1 MANPVRAAEPAL
13 SGTAISPLTT
23 DWLLQRQSL
32 ELTPHNEWS
41 TQFLDI
47 QTNEL
52 KNPADFIIANSI
64 ILTLGMSFTDTPE
77 ALGDYV
83 DTLVHAGA
91 VAIGFGTGYAFERVP
106 QPLLAAAERH
116 RISVFEVPPHI
127 PFISV
132 IHAVH
137 KEQARRAAQGER
149 WQQRVQQQLNKDAV
163 SGDVRRLLGSASAS
177 LHAAIAIADNDARV
191 LVNVP
196 FGGIDAGELLVA
208 NIAAGHRHSRAGRT
222 GELVHLTQR
231 LSEQGE
237 RVNLMMVVRRSSFHT
252 RERSV
257 LQHCG
262 GLADILLQRP
272 TFLRAAR
279 SEMNSLALALLL
291 GIDQEGSS
299 VAHAM
304 RHAVDSQGR
313 VRAVVVRAD
322 DPAALMAART
332 TLDSRLQ
339 AHSRALF
346 SLPLDTD
353 MQLFLFRGSRDD
365 HDIVE
370 HFGPEARE
378 VAIAM
383 GAAIRWN
390 ELSREHVA
398 ELMRRARA
406 TATGAHVGP
415 FNVKASWLHRPEVLS
430 ALQARGAETFD
441 VLAAADERDGTEY
454 ARTLE
459 LYLRLGGHIGDTA
472 AALGAHRH
480 TVRSRLA
487 HISEACNV
495 DLSDA
500 VIRAELLFVMIARD

>member
-1 MANPVRAAEPAL
+1 MANPVRAAEPAP
-13 SGTAISPLTT
+13 SGADTSPLTT
-23 DWLLQRQSL
+23 DWLLQRSNL
-32 ELTPHNEWS
+32 ELTALNGWS

-52 KNPADFIIANSI
+52 RTPADFIIANAI
-64 ILTLGMSFTDTPE
+64 ILTLGMSFTDNPA
-77 ALGDYV
+77 ALEEYV
-83 DTLVHAGA
+83 DTLVKAGA
-91 VAIGFGTGYAFERVP
+91 VAIGFGTGYAFDTVP
-106 QPLLAAAERH
+106 QPLLAAADRH
-116 RISVFEVPPHI
+116 RIPVFEVSPHI

-137 KEQARRAAQGER
+137 QEHARRAAQGEQ

-163 SGDVRRLLGSASAS
+163 TGDVHRLLASAASS
-177 LHAAIAIADNDARV
+177 LQAAIAIADNDARV

-196 FGGIDAGELLVA
+196 FGGVDAGELLVA
-208 NIAAGHRHSRAGRT
+208 DIEAGHHHSRAGRT
-222 GELVHLTQR
+222 GELVQLTQR
-231 LSEQGE
+231 LSEQGD

-272 TFLRAAR
+272 SFLRAAR

-291 GIDQEGSS
+291 GIDQEESS

-304 RHAVDSQGR
+304 HHAVDSQGR

-322 DPAALMAART
+322 DPAALTAARN
-332 TLDSRLQ
+332 TLDKRLI

-346 SLPLDTD
+346 SLQLEPD

-365 HDIVE
+365 HDIVD
-370 HFGPEARE
+370 HFGAEARDI
-378 VAIAM
+378 AIAM

-390 ELSREHVA
+390 ELTREHVA
-398 ELMRRARA
+398 ELSRRARA
-406 TATGAHVGP
+406 IATGEHVGP
-415 FNVKASWLHRPEVLS
+415 FNVKASWLHQPEVLR
-430 ALQARGAETFD
+430 ALHARGAETFD
-441 VLAAADERDGTEY
+441 VLTAADERDGTEY

-487 HISEACNV
+487 HISEVCDV

-500 VIRAELLFVMIARD
+500 VIRAELLFVAIARE